1 MLGLLACIGL
11 GESALTH
18 IGRFSEDGNTRRG
31 IETASAFRGK
41 RASRHLGVIRHQC
54 WGVLQM

>member
-11 GESALTH
+11 GEFALIH

-41 RASRHLGVIRHQC
+41 RASRHLGVIRHRC